1 MQADIIQKYNR
12 PVPRYTS
19 YPPANFFAP
28 LSEAD
33 YLRAV
38 EESNAARQNQI
49 SFYVHVPFCRHLC
62 HYCGC
67 NSYPMGRTETVQAY
81 VDALHREMDRVAQYI
96 DKSRKISQIHY
107 GGGSPTALPVPM
119 IKELTE
125 HMLSLFPVIERP
137 EIAIECHP
145 GYLTEN
151 DWMALTE
158 CGFTRYSLGVQ
169 DFREE
174 VLKTSGRRPS
184 LLPMEEILRMLRG
197 SGATVNMDFI
207 YGLPKQSAESFRE
220 TMRQAAALR
229 PDRLVTF
236 AYAHLPMIFPR
247 QKVLDRAGLPADE
260 EKNQMFEE
268 AARILQEAGYKP
280 VGLDHFV
287 LPDDELAQALAQG
300 RLHRN
305 FQGYC
310 TRRTTAQVYAFGVT
324 GISQLDD
331 VYAQNGRDIQEY
343 IRTIND
349 ENVME
354 MALVENIQR
363 EDLNAIEIALAY
375 EHLLQQ
381 SGMTQEKVSERVGK
395 SRTAITNYLRLLKLP
410 AQVQMALQKKE
421 IDMGH
426 ARALLAVDSPSLQ
439 IKLFKEIQKH
449 GYSVRKVEEMAQ
461 QLKNGEDII
470 TAKNKAVS
478 KEKLPEEFNLLR
490 NRLAQFFQTK
500 VQMTCSPKG
509 KGKITIQFDNEEQ
522 LERIMNALD
531 GANG

>member
-1 MQADIIQKYNR
+1 MQTEIIQKYNR

-19 YPPANFFAP
+19 YPPANYFGP
-28 LSEAD
+28 LQEED

-38 EESNAARQNQI
+38 EESNQARQNQI

-67 NSYPMGRTETVQAY
+67 NSYPMGRMETIQAY
-81 VDALHREMDRVAQYI
+81 VDALHREMDRVAQHI

-125 HMLSLFPVIERP
+125 HMLSLFPVIDRP

-184 LLPMEEILRMLRG
+184 LLPMEEILQILRG

-207 YGLPKQSAESFRE
+207 YGLPKQSIESFRE

-247 QKVLDRAGLPADE
+247 QKVLDKAGLPADE
-260 EKNQMFEE
+260 EKNGMFEE
-268 AARILQEAGYKP
+268 ASRILQEAGYVP

-287 LPDDELAQALAQG
+287 LPEDELAQALAQG

-331 VYAQNGRDIQEY
+331 IYAQNGRDIQEY
-343 IRTIND
+343 ISTINEGKLYTSRGYRLSAQEKIVREVIEALMCNYQLHWPD
-349 ENVME
+349 LAERLGLTVEEVREACHYDAAQMRE
-354 MALVENIQR
+354 MATDGILTLDGEYLYINTDGRPLVR
-363 EDLNAIEIALAY
+363 CVAA
-375 EHLLQQ
+375 
-381 SGMTQEKVSERVGK
+381 
-395 SRTAITNYLRLLKLP
+395 
-410 AQVQMALQKKE
+410 
-421 IDMGH
+421 
-426 ARALLAVDSPSLQ
+426 
-439 IKLFKEIQKH
+439 
-449 GYSVRKVEEMAQ
+449 
-461 QLKNGEDII
+461 
-470 TAKNKAVS
+470 
-478 KEKLPEEFNLLR
+478 
-490 NRLAQFFQTK
+490 
-500 VQMTCSPKG
+500 
-509 KGKITIQFDNEEQ
+509 
-522 LERIMNALD
+522 ALD
-531 GANG
+531 PLMVNTDKKFSKPI

>member
-1 MQADIIQKYNR
+1 MQTEIIQKYNR

-19 YPPANFFAP
+19 YPPANYFGP
-28 LSEAD
+28 LTEVD

-38 EESNAARQNQI
+38 EASNQARQNQI

-67 NSYPMGRTETVQAY
+67 NSYPMGRMETVQAY
-81 VDALHREMDRVAQYI
+81 VDALHREMDRVAQHI

-125 HMLSLFPVIERP
+125 HMLSLFPVIDRP

-151 DWMALTE
+151 DWTALTE

-184 LLPMEEILRMLRG
+184 LLPMEEILQILRG

-207 YGLPKQSAESFRE
+207 YGLPKQSIESFRE

-247 QKVLDRAGLPADE
+247 QKVLDKAGLPADE
-260 EKNQMFEE
+260 EKNGMFEE
-268 AARILQEAGYKP
+268 ASRILQEAGYVP

-287 LPDDELAQALAQG
+287 LPEDELAQALAQG

-331 VYAQNGRDIQEY
+331 IYAQNGRDIQEY
-343 IRTIND
+343 ISTINEGKLYTARGYRLSAQEKIVREVIEALMCNYQLHWPDLAERLGLTVEEVRQACHYD
-349 ENVME
+349 EGQMRE
-354 MALVENIQR
+354 MATDGILTLDGE
-363 EDLNAIEIALAY
+363 
-375 EHLLQQ
+375 
-381 SGMTQEKVSERVGK
+381 
-395 SRTAITNYLRLLKLP
+395 YLRINTDGRPL
-410 AQVQMALQKKE
+410 
-421 IDMGH
+421 
-426 ARALLAVDSPSLQ
+426 
-439 IKLFKEIQKH
+439 
-449 GYSVRKVEEMAQ
+449 VRCVA
-461 QLKNGEDII
+461 
-470 TAKNKAVS
+470 A
-478 KEKLPEEFNLLR
+478 
-490 NRLAQFFQTK
+490 
-500 VQMTCSPKG
+500 
-509 KGKITIQFDNEEQ
+509 
-522 LERIMNALD
+522 ALD
-531 GANG
+531 PLMVNTDKKFSKPI

>member
-96 DKSRKISQIHY
+96 DKGRKISQIHY

-184 LLPMEEILRMLRG
+184 LLPMEEILRILRG

-207 YGLPKQSAESFRE
+207 YGLPKQSAESFKE
-220 TMRQAAALR
+220 TMQQAAALR

-260 EKNQMFEE
+260 EKNRMFEE
-268 AARILQEAGYKP
+268 AARILQEAGYVP

-343 IRTIND
+343 IRTINEGRLYTFRGYRLSAQEKIVREVVETLMCNYQLYWPDVAQRLGLTVD
-349 ENVME
+349 EVRKACIYNEDLMRE
-354 MALVENIQR
+354 MAADGILTL
-363 EDLNAIEIALAY
+363 DG
-375 EHLLQQ
+375 EHLYISTDGRPFVRCVAAAMDPL
-381 SGMTQEKVSERVGK
+381 MVNTD
-395 SRTAITNYLRLLKLP
+395 
-410 AQVQMALQKKE
+410 KK
-421 IDMGH
+421 
-426 ARALLAVDSPSLQ
+426 
-439 IKLFKEIQKH
+439 F
-449 GYSVRKVEEMAQ
+449 
-461 QLKNGEDII
+461 
-470 TAKNKAVS
+470 S
-478 KEKLPEEFNLLR
+478 KP
-490 NRLAQFFQTK
+490 
-500 VQMTCSPKG
+500 
-509 KGKITIQFDNEEQ
+509 I
-522 LERIMNALD
+522 
-531 GANG
+531 

>member
-1 MQADIIQKYNR
+1 MQTDIIQKYNR

-19 YPPANFFAP
+19 YPPANYFGP
-28 LSEAD
+28 LTEVD

-38 EESNAARQNQI
+38 EASNQARQNQI

-67 NSYPMGRTETVQAY
+67 NSYPMGRMETVQAY
-81 VDALHREMDRVAQYI
+81 VDALHREMDRVAQHI

-125 HMLSLFPVIERP
+125 HMLSLFPVIDRP

-151 DWMALTE
+151 DWVALTE

-184 LLPMEEILRMLRG
+184 LLPMEEILQILRG

-207 YGLPKQSAESFRE
+207 YGLPKQSVESFRE

-247 QKVLDRAGLPADE
+247 QKVLDKAGLPADE
-260 EKNQMFEE
+260 EKNGMFEE
-268 AARILQEAGYKP
+268 ASRILQEAGYVP

-287 LPDDELAQALAQG
+287 LPEDELAQALAQG

-331 VYAQNGRDIQEY
+331 IYAQNGRDIQEY
-343 IRTIND
+343 ISTINEGKLYTSRGYRLSAQEKIVREVIEALMCNYQLHWPDLAERLGLTVEEVRQACHYD
-349 ENVME
+349 EGQMRE
-354 MALVENIQR
+354 MATDGILTLDGEYLYINTDGRPLVR
-363 EDLNAIEIALAY
+363 CVAA
-375 EHLLQQ
+375 
-381 SGMTQEKVSERVGK
+381 
-395 SRTAITNYLRLLKLP
+395 
-410 AQVQMALQKKE
+410 
-421 IDMGH
+421 
-426 ARALLAVDSPSLQ
+426 
-439 IKLFKEIQKH
+439 
-449 GYSVRKVEEMAQ
+449 
-461 QLKNGEDII
+461 
-470 TAKNKAVS
+470 
-478 KEKLPEEFNLLR
+478 
-490 NRLAQFFQTK
+490 
-500 VQMTCSPKG
+500 
-509 KGKITIQFDNEEQ
+509 
-522 LERIMNALD
+522 ALD
-531 GANG
+531 PLMVNTDKKFSKPI

>member
-1 MQADIIQKYNR
+1 MQTEIIQKYNR

-19 YPPANFFAP
+19 YPPANYFGP
-28 LSEAD
+28 LTEVD

-38 EESNAARQNQI
+38 EESNQARQNQI

-67 NSYPMGRTETVQAY
+67 NSYPMGRMETVQAY

-125 HMLSLFPVIERP
+125 HMLSLFPVIDRP

-151 DWMALTE
+151 DWVALTE

-184 LLPMEEILRMLRG
+184 LLPMEEILQILRG

-207 YGLPKQSAESFRE
+207 YGLPKQSIESFRE

-247 QKVLDRAGLPADE
+247 QKVLDKAGLPADE
-260 EKNQMFEE
+260 EKNGMFEE
-268 AARILQEAGYKP
+268 ASRILQEAGYVP

-287 LPDDELAQALAQG
+287 LPEDELAQALAQG

-331 VYAQNGRDIQEY
+331 IYAQNGRDIQEY
-343 IRTIND
+343 ISTINEGKLYTSRGYRLSAQEKIVREVIEALMCNYQLHWPDLAERLGLTVEEVRQACHYD
-349 ENVME
+349 EGQMRE
-354 MALVENIQR
+354 MATDGILTLDGEYLYINTDGRPLVR
-363 EDLNAIEIALAY
+363 CVAA
-375 EHLLQQ
+375 
-381 SGMTQEKVSERVGK
+381 
-395 SRTAITNYLRLLKLP
+395 
-410 AQVQMALQKKE
+410 
-421 IDMGH
+421 
-426 ARALLAVDSPSLQ
+426 
-439 IKLFKEIQKH
+439 
-449 GYSVRKVEEMAQ
+449 
-461 QLKNGEDII
+461 
-470 TAKNKAVS
+470 
-478 KEKLPEEFNLLR
+478 
-490 NRLAQFFQTK
+490 
-500 VQMTCSPKG
+500 
-509 KGKITIQFDNEEQ
+509 
-522 LERIMNALD
+522 ALD
-531 GANG
+531 PLMVNTDKKFSKPI

>member
-184 LLPMEEILRMLRG
+184 LLSMEEILRILRG

-220 TMRQAAALR
+220 TMQQAAALR

-260 EKNQMFEE
+260 EKNRMFEE
-268 AARILQEAGYKP
+268 ASRILQEEGYVP

-343 IRTIND
+343 IRTINEGKLYTFRGYRLSAQEKIVREVVETLMCNYQLYWPDVAQRLGLTVD
-349 ENVME
+349 EVRKACIYNEDLMRE
-354 MALVENIQR
+354 MAADGILTL
-363 EDLNAIEIALAY
+363 DG
-375 EHLLQQ
+375 EHLSISTDGRPFVRCVAAAMDPL
-381 SGMTQEKVSERVGK
+381 MVNTD
-395 SRTAITNYLRLLKLP
+395 
-410 AQVQMALQKKE
+410 KK
-421 IDMGH
+421 
-426 ARALLAVDSPSLQ
+426 
-439 IKLFKEIQKH
+439 F
-449 GYSVRKVEEMAQ
+449 
-461 QLKNGEDII
+461 
-470 TAKNKAVS
+470 S
-478 KEKLPEEFNLLR
+478 KP
-490 NRLAQFFQTK
+490 
-500 VQMTCSPKG
+500 
-509 KGKITIQFDNEEQ
+509 I
-522 LERIMNALD
+522 
-531 GANG
+531 

>member
-1 MQADIIQKYNR
+1 MQTEIIQKYNR

-19 YPPANFFAP
+19 YPPANYFGP
-28 LSEAD
+28 LTEVD

-38 EESNAARQNQI
+38 EASNQARQNQI

-67 NSYPMGRTETVQAY
+67 NSYPMGRMETVQAY
-81 VDALHREMDRVAQYI
+81 VDALHREMDRVAQHI

-125 HMLSLFPVIERP
+125 HMLSLFPVIDRP

-184 LLPMEEILRMLRG
+184 LLPMEEILQILRG

-207 YGLPKQSAESFRE
+207 YGLPKQSIESFRE

-247 QKVLDRAGLPADE
+247 QKVLDKAGLPADE
-260 EKNQMFEE
+260 EKNGMFEE
-268 AARILQEAGYKP
+268 ASRILQEAGYVP

-287 LPDDELAQALAQG
+287 LPEDELAQALAQG

-331 VYAQNGRDIQEY
+331 IYAQNGRDIQEY
-343 IRTIND
+343 ISTINEGKLYTSRGYRLSAQEKIVREVIEALMCNYQLHWPDLAERLGLTVEEVREACHYD
-349 ENVME
+349 EGQMRE
-354 MALVENIQR
+354 MATDGILTLDGEYLYINTDGRPLVR
-363 EDLNAIEIALAY
+363 CVAA
-375 EHLLQQ
+375 
-381 SGMTQEKVSERVGK
+381 
-395 SRTAITNYLRLLKLP
+395 
-410 AQVQMALQKKE
+410 
-421 IDMGH
+421 
-426 ARALLAVDSPSLQ
+426 
-439 IKLFKEIQKH
+439 
-449 GYSVRKVEEMAQ
+449 
-461 QLKNGEDII
+461 
-470 TAKNKAVS
+470 
-478 KEKLPEEFNLLR
+478 
-490 NRLAQFFQTK
+490 
-500 VQMTCSPKG
+500 
-509 KGKITIQFDNEEQ
+509 
-522 LERIMNALD
+522 ALD
-531 GANG
+531 PLMVNTDKKFSKPI